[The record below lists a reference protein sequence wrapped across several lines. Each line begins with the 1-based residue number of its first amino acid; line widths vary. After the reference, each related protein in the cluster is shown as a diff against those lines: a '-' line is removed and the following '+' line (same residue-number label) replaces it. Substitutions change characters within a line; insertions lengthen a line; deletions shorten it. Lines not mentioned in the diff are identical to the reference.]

1 MQIAETQEYKQLVV
15 GGNPPQEILVNTWEE
30 IIKKNSTSS
39 NNNQFYHYIRTLK
52 AYEKVVAEYT
62 LIRAAIIILAFKVD
76 QQIIS
81 DLTARGYKFLYSN
94 TEEYDAALSEL
105 VRRSSELTT
114 RIRMLQSEVANFKGE
129 SENAIT
135 FEELMATLCVQL
147 GFTVPDD
154 ITLARYNEYKKIIK
168 KRSEPKGKWVF
179 KNKTFYPRKLLTLR

>member
-15 GGNPPQEILVNTWEE
+15 SGNPPQEVLVNTWEE

-52 AYEKVVAEYT
+52 AYEKVVAEY
-62 LIRAAIIILAFKVD
+62 
-76 QQIIS
+76 
-81 DLTARGYKFLYSN
+81 
-94 TEEYDAALSEL
+94 
-105 VRRSSELTT
+105 TT

-168 KRSEPKGKWVF
+168 KRSEPKGK
-179 KNKTFYPRKLLTLR
+179 

>member
-15 GGNPPQEILVNTWEE
+15 SGNPPQEDLVNTWEE

-168 KRSEPKGKWVF
+168 KRSEPKGK
-179 KNKTFYPRKLLTLR
+179 